1 MCPYEDNTQTVFAGY
16 IKYIITEI
24 ITLSIS
30 LLWESLQHY
39 KNLQTSLLLF
49 CQELHLN
56 NYRGQKVVRLSK
68 SQLSIR

>member
-1 MCPYEDNTQTVFAGY
+1 MCPYKDNAQTVFAGY

-39 KNLQTSLLLF
+39 KHLQTSLLLF

-56 NYRGQKVVRLSK
+56 NYRGQIVVRSSK
-68 SQLSIR
+68 CQVSIR